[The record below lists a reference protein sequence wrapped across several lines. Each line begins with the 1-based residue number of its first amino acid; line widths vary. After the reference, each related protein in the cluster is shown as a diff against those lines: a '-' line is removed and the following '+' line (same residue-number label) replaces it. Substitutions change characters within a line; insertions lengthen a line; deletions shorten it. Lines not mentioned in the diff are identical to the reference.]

1 MAREAKAQGKHL
13 PVAAQQ
19 HMLDGMRR
27 MVRAL
32 DKCGRDEKVAE
43 AFRRL
48 DLGGR

>member
-1 MAREAKAQGKHL
+1 
-13 PVAAQQ
+13 
-19 HMLDGMRR
+19 MRR